1 MTAYPRRTFFK
12 RTVAVLA
19 GSALSTSFALA
30 QRGRARPRRILLRNA
45 WQNVNIGDIG
55 HYLGALELIER
66 YFPEAEMTLWPRPG
80 ALADGVQEKLLLAY
94 PKLKVTSGLVQ
105 NGKPSTPD
113 LAAAWADT
121 DFLLHG
127 SGSGFSAR
135 SDLAA
140 FHRATGK
147 PFGVFGTSTDPISGI
162 GRDRDPEGGTL
173 ANLRARIQ
181 RLPATHLDDET
192 RWIIDRAA
200 FMFCRDTLSRDY
212 LKAQGVKAP
221 ILEFGPDSQFGMK
234 KRDDRTGD
242 AFRRKHGLEEGKFIC
257 VIPRLRYTPYYR
269 IRNEPRTPSD
279 DIRDAINHR
288 TTESDHARVRDLII
302 AYVRNTGHKVLACGE
317 MTYQVPMAKEVIVDP
332 LPADVKRNVVWRD
345 SFWFTYEAAAVFA
358 RCQTVV
364 CVDCHS
370 PIIALAHGVPGFYVR
385 QPTDTCKGQMFHD
398 VGVGSWVFEVDETSG
413 PAMWSQLEAIHRQP
427 AEARAKVRT
436 VMAGVDLLQRR
447 MVDAVRAAASA

>member
-1 MTAYPRRTFFK
+1 MTSPTRRQFL
-12 RTVAVLA
+12 RH
-19 GSALSTSFALA
+19 SAAALA
-30 QRGRARPRRILLRNA
+30 AGALAPSLARAQRRPGRARRILLRNA

-66 YFPEAEMTLWPRPG
+66 HYPEAEMTLWPRPG
-80 ALADGVQEKLLLAY
+80 ALADGVREKLLAAF
-94 PKLKVTSGLVQ
+94 PRLKITGGLVKG
-105 NGKPSTPD
+105 GKPDNPD

-121 DFLLHG
+121 DFMLHG

-181 RLPATHLDDET
+181 RLPASHLDDET

-212 LKAQGVKAP
+212 LKAQGVKTP
-221 ILEFGPDSQFGMK
+221 VLEFGPDSQFGMK
-234 KRDDRTGD
+234 RRDDATGD
-242 AFRRKHGLEEGKFIC
+242 AFRRRHGLEEGKFIC

-279 DIRDAINHR
+279 DVRDAINNR
-288 TTESDHARVRDLII
+288 TTESDHARVRDLIV

-317 MTYQVPMAKEVIVDP
+317 MTYQVPMAKEVLVDP
-332 LPADVKRNVVWRD
+332 LPADVKRNVIWRD

-358 RCQTVV
+358 RCRTVI

-370 PIIALAHGVPGFYVR
+370 PIIALAHGVPGFYGR

-398 VGVGSWVFEVDETSG
+398 VGVSPWIFEVDETSG
-413 PAMWSQLEAIHRQP
+413 AEMWQRL
-427 AEARAKVRT
+427 AEIEGAPDRARAKING
-436 VMAGVDLLQRR
+436 VMREVDRLQQR
-447 MVDAVRAAASA
+447 MVDVLRTAATA